1 MQGGREGGRY
11 RGRREGERGKGDG
24 GSEGEK
30 DKGRAH
36 YPTSMSKATILTL
49 AIAHEY
55 VSRYT
60 SRIVY
65 KKEIKGF
72 FKDAKKTRQKM
83 APYFDTII

>member
-11 RGRREGERGKGDG
+11 RGRREGERGEGEG

-60 SRIVY
+60 SRIVC
-65 KKEIKGF
+65 KKNN
-72 FKDAKKTRQKM
+72 
-83 APYFDTII
+83 

>member
-11 RGRREGERGKGDG
+11 RGRREGERGEGEG

-36 YPTSMSKATILTL
+36 YLTSMSKATILTL

-60 SRIVY
+60 SRIVC
-65 KKEIKGF
+65 KKTIKGF
-72 FKDAKKTRQKM
+72 FKDVKKTRQKM
-83 APYFDTII
+83 APYFHTII